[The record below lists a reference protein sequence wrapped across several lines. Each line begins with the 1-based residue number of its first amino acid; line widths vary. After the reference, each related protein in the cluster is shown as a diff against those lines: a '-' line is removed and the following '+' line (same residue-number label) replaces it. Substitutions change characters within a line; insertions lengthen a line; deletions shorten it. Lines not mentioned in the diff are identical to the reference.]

1 MNTHKNNPY
10 VLLTPGP
17 LTTTDTV
24 KEAMMK
30 DWCTWDDEYN
40 QLVQHIRQKL
50 IHLATEATDKYTTV
64 LMQGSGTF
72 SVESVIGTTIPENGK
87 LLVVANG
94 AYGERIAT
102 ISTKL
107 MIDTVVLNSGETSP
121 SDLHLLNKKL
131 EEDQDI
137 THVAVVHCETTTGM
151 LNPLESIS
159 NSVKKHN
166 KILILDAMSSFGGI
180 EMDIDKL
187 RIDYL
192 ISSDNKCIQGVPGLV
207 FIIAKK
213 DQLEKCKDN
222 ARSLSLDLYDQW
234 KVMENHN
241 GKWRFTSPTHVV
253 HAFYQ
258 ALKELEE
265 EGGIKARAQR
275 YRENQK
281 ILVNGMK
288 ELHFKPLLA
297 DENQSPIITSFYYP
311 DHQAIDFRLFYD
323 KMKEKGFVI
332 YPGKVTHLQTFRIG
346 NIGDVS
352 AVDMER
358 LLASIKQ
365 CCYWEKTYALS

>member
-1 MNTHKNNPY
+1 MNTLKNNPY
-10 VLLTPGP
+10 ILLTPGP

-24 KEAMMK
+24 KEAMLT

-40 QLVQHIRQKL
+40 QLVQQIRQKL
-50 IHLATEATDKYTTV
+50 VCLATESTAKYSTV

-94 AYGERIAT
+94 SYGERIAT
-102 ISTKL
+102 IATKL
-107 MIDTVVLNSGETSP
+107 MIDTVVLNSGEISP
-121 SDLHLLNKKL
+121 PDLHLLNKKV
-131 EEDQDI
+131 EEDKDI
-137 THVAVVHCETTTGM
+137 THVAVVHCETTTGI
-151 LNPLESIS
+151 LNPLEDIS
-159 NSVKKHN
+159 NIVKKHD
-166 KILILDAMSSFGGI
+166 KIFILDAMSSFGGI

-187 RIDYL
+187 HVDYL
-192 ISSDNKCIQGVPGLV
+192 ISSANKCIQGVPGFG

-213 DQLEKCKDN
+213 DQLEKCKYN

-234 KVMENHN
+234 KVMENQN

-265 EGGIKARAQR
+265 EGGIKARAKR
-275 YRENQK
+275 YTENQK

-288 ELHFKPLLA
+288 DLKFKPLLP
-297 DENQSPIITSFYYP
+297 DESQSPIITSFYYP
-311 DHQAIDFRLFYD
+311 DHQEFNFHLFYD

-332 YPGKVTHLQTFRIG
+332 YPGKVTHQQTFRIG

-352 AVDMER
+352 ATDMKH

-365 CCYWEKTYALS
+365 CCYWEPTYALS

>member
-1 MNTHKNNPY
+1 MNTLKNNPY

-17 LTTTDTV
+17 LTTTNTV
-24 KEAMMK
+24 KEAMMI

-50 IHLATEATDKYTTV
+50 ICLATESTDKYSTV

-72 SVESVIGTTIPENGK
+72 SVESVVGTVIPQNGK

-94 AYGERIAT
+94 VYGDRIAT
-102 ISTKL
+102 IANKL
-107 MIDTVVLNSGETSP
+107 MIDTVVLNSGEVSTP
-121 SDLHLLNKKL
+121 DLHLLNKKL
-131 EEDQDI
+131 EEDKDI
-137 THVAVVHCETTTGM
+137 THVAVVHCETTTGI
-151 LNPLESIS
+151 LNPIEDIS
-159 NSVKKHN
+159 NIVKNHN
-166 KILILDAMSSFGGI
+166 KIFILDAMSSFGGI

-187 RIDYL
+187 HVDYL
-192 ISSDNKCIQGVPGLV
+192 ISSANKCIQGVPGFG

-213 DQLEKCKDN
+213 DQLEKCENN
-222 ARSLSLDLYDQW
+222 ARSLSLDLYEQW

-265 EGGIKARAQR
+265 EGGIKARAKR

-281 ILVNGMK
+281 ILVNGMNDLK
-288 ELHFKPLLA
+288 FKPLLSA
-297 DENQSPIITSFYYP
+297 ESQSPIITSFHYP
-311 DHQAIDFRLFYD
+311 DHQAFDFHLFYN

-332 YPGKVTHLQTFRIG
+332 YPGKVTQQQTFRIG

-352 AVDMER
+352 ATDMKH
-358 LLASIKQ
+358 LLTSINQ
-365 CCYWEKTYALS
+365 CCYWEPTYTLS

>member
-1 MNTHKNNPY
+1 M
-10 VLLTPGP
+10 
-17 LTTTDTV
+17 
-24 KEAMMK
+24 A
-30 DWCTWDDEYN
+30 DEYN

-50 IHLATEATDKYTTV
+50 LHLATESPDKYTTV

-107 MIDTVVLNSGETSP
+107 KIDTVVLNSGETSP
-121 SDLHLLNKKL
+121 PDVHLLNKKL
-131 EEDQDI
+131 KEDPDI

-151 LNPLESIS
+151 LNPLEEIS
-159 NSVKKHN
+159 NIVKKHD
-166 KILILDAMSSFGGI
+166 KIFTLDAMSSFGGI

-187 RIDYL
+187 HVDYL
-192 ISSDNKCIQGVPGLV
+192 ISSANKCIQGVPGFG

-222 ARSLSLDLYDQW
+222 ARSLSLDLYNQW
-234 KVMENHN
+234 KVMEDQN

-253 HAFYQ
+253 HAFHQ
-258 ALKELEE
+258 ALKELEQ

-275 YRENQK
+275 YAENQK

-288 ELHFKPLLA
+288 DLHFEPLL
-297 DENQSPIITSFYYP
+297 DEEYQSPIITSFYYP
-311 DHQAIDFRLFYD
+311 DHQEFDFRLFYH
-323 KMKEKGFVI
+323 KMKDKGFVI

-346 NIGDVS
+346 HIGDVS
-352 AVDMER
+352 TKDMEH

-365 CCYWEKTYALS
+365 CCY

>member
-1 MNTHKNNPY
+1 MNKNKNNPY

-17 LTTTDTV
+17 LTTSATV

-50 IHLATEATDKYTTV
+50 LHLATESPNKYTTV

-102 ISTKL
+102 ISSKL

-121 SDLHLLNKKL
+121 PDVHLLNIKL
-131 EEDQDI
+131 KEDPDI

-151 LNPLESIS
+151 LNPLEEIS
-159 NSVKKHN
+159 NIVKKHD
-166 KILILDAMSSFGGI
+166 KIFILDAMSSFGGI

-187 RIDYL
+187 HVDYL
-192 ISSDNKCIQGVPGLV
+192 ISSANKCIQGVPGFG

-222 ARSLSLDLYDQW
+222 ARSLSLDLYNQW
-234 KVMENHN
+234 KVMEDQN

-253 HAFYQ
+253 HAFHQ
-258 ALKELEE
+258 ALKELEQ

-275 YRENQK
+275 YAE
-281 ILVNGMK
+281 
-288 ELHFKPLLA
+288 
-297 DENQSPIITSFYYP
+297 
-311 DHQAIDFRLFYD
+311 
-323 KMKEKGFVI
+323 
-332 YPGKVTHLQTFRIG
+332 IG
-346 NIGDVS
+346 R
-352 AVDMER
+352 A
-358 LLASIKQ
+358 
-365 CCYWEKTYALS
+365 